1 MTLTLNHIKKLRSEL
16 LLLTHSSSD
25 VVLALAFYA
34 SNAHKKYNIH
44 YSYKINMSGTLHEYL
59 WIAIAGGIFGF
70 VYTFSIGAN
79 DVANAFV
86 RIAT

>member
-1 MTLTLNHIKKLRSEL
+1 
-16 LLLTHSSSD
+16 
-25 VVLALAFYA
+25 
-34 SNAHKKYNIH
+34 
-44 YSYKINMSGTLHEYL
+44 MSGTLHEYL

-86 RIAT
+86 SIAT

>member
-1 MTLTLNHIKKLRSEL
+1 MP
-16 LLLTHSSSD
+16 
-25 VVLALAFYA
+25 ALAFDA
-34 SNAHKKYNIH
+34 SNAHHKQNNITFLH
-44 YSYKINMSGTLHEYL
+44 NNSMSGTLYEYL